1 MYICVYRNLCINEL
15 LMLFNL
21 HTHTHAPTR
30 THYLV
35 MRVEERMMR
44 CIRRCGGGATQIV
57 ANANATATATG
68 CQLQLNAAWMVVV
81 RVGWLVRMRMWK

>member
-1 MYICVYRNLCINEL
+1 MYVCLYRNVCINEL
-15 LMLFNL
+15 LMLSNL

-57 ANANATATATG
+57 ANGNANANANATATDTG
-68 CQLQLNAAWMVVV
+68 TQLQLCAAWMVVV
-81 RVGWLVRMRMWK
+81 